1 MSILGISLTILGLAV
16 FETVSS
22 VDNAIINAEVLS
34 GMGARARRWFLVWG
48 LLFAVFVVRGLL
60 PWLIVWLALPA
71 QGPLGAF
78 VAAFSSDALVV
89 EAVDKAA
96 PILLMG
102 GGVFLVLLFLHWLFL
117 EPKQFGLGAEK
128 FFTSMGAWFFAVAS
142 VFLALT
148 VWFSLH
154 VGNMVAFSAVVGSTL
169 FFITHGFKEN
179 AEAREKQLV
188 AGNLSDLSKILYL
201 EIIDMTF
208 SIDGV
213 LGAFAFT
220 LSVPII
226 VLGNG
231 LGALVVRQVTVGN
244 IERIRRLRYI
254 KNGAMYSILFL
265 GAVMMCDG
273 LGVRVPQW
281 VSPAATFVIVGV
293 FVAMS
298 LLELRNEAK
307 RPGNTASKASAF
319 QVSKRATSASVKL
332 RTRAS
337 ERGGRGHQAPRSG
350 TSP

>member
-1 MSILGISLTILGLAV
+1 MSLFGIVLTIIGLAM

-34 GMGARARRWFLVWG
+34 GMGARARRWFLLWG
-48 LLFAVFVVRGLL
+48 MLFAVFIVRGLL
-60 PWLIVWLALPA
+60 PWLIVWLALPG
-71 QGPLGAF
+71 QGPIGAF
-78 VAAFSSDALVV
+78 VAAFSSDARVM
-89 EAVDKAA
+89 EAVEQAA
-96 PILLMG
+96 PVLLMG

-117 EPKQFGLGAEK
+117 EPKHFGLAGEK
-128 FFTSMGAWFFAVAS
+128 FFASQGAWFFAVAS

-148 VWFSLH
+148 VWFSLR
-154 VGNMVAFSAVVGSTL
+154 VGSMVAFSAVVGSTL

-179 AEAREKQLV
+179 AEAQEKRLLS
-188 AGNLSDLSKILYL
+188 GGLSDISKILYL

-226 VLGNG
+226 ILGNG
-231 LGALVVRQVTVGN
+231 LGAIIVRQVTVGN
-244 IERIRRLRYI
+244 IERIRRLKFI

-281 VSPAATFVIVGV
+281 VSPAATFLIVGA
-293 FVAMS
+293 FFAMS
-298 LLELRNEAK
+298 LWSLRKEAK
-307 RPGNTASKASAF
+307 RDAPAALKQRAGASSR
-319 QVSKRATSASVKL
+319 RATSSAGKP

-337 ERGGRGHQAPRSG
+337 ARGGPGRRAPRSG

>member
-1 MSILGISLTILGLAV
+1 MEIFAFALTILGLAV

-34 GMGARARRWFLVWG
+34 GMGARARRWFLIWG
-48 LLFAVFVVRGLL
+48 MLFAVFIVRGAL
-60 PWLIVWLALPA
+60 PWLIVWLALPGE
-71 QGPLGAF
+71 GPVGAF
-78 VAAFSSDALVV
+78 IAAFSSEPRVI
-89 EAVDKAA
+89 EAVEHAA

-117 EPKQFGLGAEK
+117 EPKHFGLAGEK
-128 FFTSMGAWFFAVAS
+128 FFASQGAWFFAVAA
-142 VFLALT
+142 VFLSLT
-148 VWFSLH
+148 VWFSLRISA
-154 VGNMVAFSAVVGSTL
+154 MVAFSAVIGSTL

-179 AEAREKQLV
+179 AEAQEKRLLS
-188 AGNLSDLSKILYL
+188 GSLSDVSKILYL

-220 LSVPII
+220 MSVPII
-226 VLGNG
+226 ILGNG
-231 LGALVVRQVTVGN
+231 LGAIVVRQITIGN

-265 GAVMMCDG
+265 GVVMMCDG
-273 LGVRVPQW
+273 LGVHVPQW
-281 VSPAATFVIVGV
+281 LSPAATFMIVGI
-293 FVAMS
+293 FFGRS
-298 LLELRNEAK
+298 LWELRKEGPASA
-307 RPGNTASKASAF
+307 ASKATARGVSRRSTSSAG
-319 QVSKRATSASVKL
+319 KP

-337 ERGGRGHQAPRSG
+337 APGDRGRRAPRSG